1 MMDQS
6 SLADISASLIV
17 RHLKELGWDHRSLSN
32 GLQMLSQDD
41 GKVEIFL
48 HDSLQGKFTAKEVYF
63 AVRTLSDYYER
74 EFGQIVG
81 EIRSR
86 LSDRISSR
94 IPDEY
99 VRNDSIEFGMAS
111 DYVSSMRT
119 FIASSATTELTR
131 SRHFSRTV
139 KEAIAYTDDCRFGHT
154 FRGSFGFV
162 IESPVELND
171 SPTFEDVPEV
181 LPLGR
186 RVVERIA
193 LGFEHIEQ
201 ASRNNDPTLI
211 AHESS
216 GMSANMCDAIADL
229 VENIDVSQIKFG
241 IDLSTE
247 WKSSLPDSRKNFQI
261 TQNNVELIR
270 SAARSLKSE
279 EEPTE
284 VEIIGRIRRVAT
296 DGVPS
301 NLFDD
306 KDKREIEISWL
317 SNDDNLVHIK
327 LNVTPE
333 EYLEAVDAHKNG
345 KHITVKGLLPAS
357 GKTRHLKE
365 HGRITVLD
373 V

>member
-1 MMDQS
+1 MTDQT
-6 SLADISASLIV
+6 SLAGISAALVV
-17 RHLKELGWDHRSLSN
+17 RHLKELGWSNRSLPN
-32 GLQMLSQDD
+32 GLQMLTQDD
-41 GKVEIFL
+41 GEVEIFL
-48 HDSLQGKFTAKEVYF
+48 DGSLQTETLSKDVYF
-63 AVRTLSDYYER
+63 AVRTLSDFYEK
-74 EFGQIVG
+74 EFDQVVR

-99 VRNDSIEFGMAS
+99 VRNDSIEFRMAG
-111 DYVSSMRT
+111 DYVTNMRT
-119 FIASSATTELTR
+119 FIASSATTELTK
-131 SRHFSRTV
+131 SRHFARTV
-139 KEAIAYTDDCRFGHT
+139 KEAIAFTDDCRFGHT

-171 SPTFEDVPEV
+171 FPAFEEVPEE

-193 LGFEHIEQ
+193 LGFEYIEK
-201 ASRNNDPTLI
+201 ASRTNDPTLI
-211 AHESS
+211 AREAS

-229 VENIDVSQIKFG
+229 VENTDVSQMKFG
-241 IDLSTE
+241 FDLSNE
-247 WKSSLPDSRKNFQI
+247 WKSLSSGDHKSFQI
-261 TQNNVELIR
+261 AHNNVELIR

-306 KDKREIEISWL
+306 KEKREIEVSWI
-317 SNDDNLVHIK
+317 SNDDKLVHIK
-327 LNVTPE
+327 LDVTPE
-333 EYLEAVDAHKNG
+333 EYLAAVDAHKSG
-345 KHITVKGLLPAS
+345 KHITVRGLLPAS
-357 GKTRHLKE
+357 GKTRRFKE
-365 HGRITVLD
+365 HGPITVLD
-373 V
+373 I